1 MTYKT
6 VSLSEEAY
14 ELLKKEKQEEESFSD
29 TIIRLVN
36 SPNMEKIMSFFG
48 SMEEELADD
57 NINDF
62 IKEAK
67 KAWR

>member
-6 VSLSEEAY
+6 LSLSEEAY
-14 ELLKKEKQEEESFSD
+14 ELLKKEKQEGESFGD
-29 TIIRLVN
+29 TIIRLIN

-48 SMEEELADD
+48 SMEEELAGE
-57 NINDF
+57 NINEF
-62 IKEAK
+62 IREAK

>member
-6 VSLSEEAY
+6 LSLSQEAY

-36 SPNMEKIMSFFG
+36 GPNMEKIMSFFG

>member
-6 VSLSEEAY
+6 VSLSQEAY

-57 NINDF
+57 NIKDF